1 MPARVSAGKEQAAE
15 LDPRL
20 PEQLSLNS
28 LHLAAELDSLQ
39 DATLEDTDVLTLFEL
54 PDGRDPAQH
63 LSALSARIRTDERLL
78 LRFENWLTPF
88 GNAPRP
94 HITYDGRAW
103 PVEV

>member
-1 MPARVSAGKEQAAE
+1 M
-15 LDPRL
+15 
-20 PEQLSLNS
+20 
-28 LHLAAELDSLQ
+28 HLANELDSLQ

-54 PDGRDPAQH
+54 PDDPDPADY
-63 LSALSARIRTDERLL
+63 LSTRLRTEERLL